1 MGEILGNGKVKSV
14 ISEINFESKMIID
27 AENIA
32 DVANEYFTNI
42 RAALDENFDDST
54 YVYISYRNNIQ
65 INNSFVFSPVAKE
78 ELIAVLKGLKNSCP
92 GHDTIPIQFF
102 QFYRYNFSYLKSP
115 SLSKNFS

>member
-42 RAALDENFDDST
+42 G
-54 YVYISYRNNIQ
+54 V
-65 INNSFVFSPVAKE
+65 
-78 ELIAVLKGLKNSCP
+78 
-92 GHDTIPIQFF
+92 
-102 QFYRYNFSYLKSP
+102 
-115 SLSKNFS
+115 SLE